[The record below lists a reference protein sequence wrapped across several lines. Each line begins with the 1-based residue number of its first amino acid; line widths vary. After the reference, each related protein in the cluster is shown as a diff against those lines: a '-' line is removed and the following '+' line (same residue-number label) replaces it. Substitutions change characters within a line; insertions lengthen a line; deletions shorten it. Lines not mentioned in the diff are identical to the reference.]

1 MADPVPPPSELPAPY
16 ASPWGRLGQA
26 LRAVLASLRLKLR
39 ELWRRNGEGDLSV
52 PGFWPRGL
60 APLFWP
66 LLLAALLALL
76 LALAG
81 QAWRGLSHRAARP
94 AAGPAAPL
102 VAPATPAPPGISAPA
117 ASSPG
122 GSSPVALTPA
132 SSPPTAITPPPL
144 SKAAPMPSAPPP
156 ADAEPPPALEL
167 DPLLALLAE
176 DDPQHLIASA
186 HPEPAQGLLVLTM
199 APTYAALAPAGRGR
213 WAERW
218 QERARGLGY
227 ERLELVDGQGRLL
240 ARGALVGSGMILLD
254 PGTSG

>member
-1 MADPVPPPSELPAPY
+1 MADPVPPPSDLPAPW
-16 ASPWGRLGQA
+16 ASPWGGLAQA

-52 PGFWPRGL
+52 PGFWPQGL

-94 AAGPAAPL
+94 ASEATAP
-102 VAPATPAPPGISAPA
+102 VVTPAPPVPVPTAP
-117 ASSPG
+117 
-122 GSSPVALTPA
+122 VPA
-132 SSPPTAITPPPL
+132 PTAI
-144 SKAAPMPSAPPP
+144 AAPEAMADPEPP
-156 ADAEPPPALEL
+156 AALEL

-176 DDPQHLIASA
+176 DDPEHLIASA
-186 HPEPAQGLLVLTM
+186 HPEPAEGRLVLTM
-199 APTYAALAPAGRGR
+199 APAYAGLPPASRGR

-218 QERARGLGY
+218 QQRARGLGY
-227 ERLELVDGQGRLL
+227 ERLELVDGQERLL

>member
-1 MADPVPPPSELPAPY
+1 MADPVPPRSDLPAPY
-16 ASPWGRLGQA
+16 ANPWGRLAQA

-52 PGFWPRGL
+52 PGFWPQGL

-81 QAWRGLSHRAARP
+81 QAWRGLSQRDARP
-94 AAGPAAPL
+94 PGDPAAPV
-102 VAPATPAPPGISAPA
+102 VAPAPAAPA
-117 ASSPG
+117 ASAPA
-122 GSSPVALTPA
+122 PVTAPA
-132 SSPPTAITPPPL
+132 VPTAAPL
-144 SKAAPMPSAPPP
+144 PIPAPVVDP
-156 ADAEPPPALEL
+156 EPPPVLEL

-176 DDPQHLIASA
+176 DDPEHLIASA
-186 HPEPAQGLLVLTM
+186 HPEPAEGRLVLTM
-199 APTYAALAPAGRGR
+199 APAYTNLAPASRGR

-218 QERARGLGY
+218 QERSRGLGY
-227 ERLELVDGQGRLL
+227 ERLELVDGQRRLL

-254 PGTSG
+254 PGT

>member
-1 MADPVPPPSELPAPY
+1 MADPVPPPSDLPAPY
-16 ASPWGRLGQA
+16 ASPWGRLAQA

-52 PGFWPRGL
+52 PGFWPQGL
-60 APLFWP
+60 APVFWP

-81 QAWRGLSHRAARP
+81 QLWRGLTHRAAP
-94 AAGPAAPL
+94 DGGAAAPL
-102 VAPATPAPPGISAPA
+102 VVPAPPVPVPTAP
-117 ASSPG
+117 
-122 GSSPVALTPA
+122 VPA
-132 SSPPTAITPPPL
+132 PTAITAPAGTR
-144 SKAAPMPSAPPP
+144 KAPMPSP
-156 ADAEPPPALEL
+156 ASEAVADPEPPPALEL

-176 DDPQHLIASA
+176 DDPEHLIASA
-186 HPEPAQGLLVLTM
+186 HPEPAEGRLVLTM
-199 APTYAALAPAGRGR
+199 APAYAGLAPASRSR

-218 QERARGLGY
+218 QQRARGLGY

-254 PGTSG
+254 PGLSG

>member
-1 MADPVPPPSELPAPY
+1 MADPVPPPSDLPAPY
-16 ASPWGRLGQA
+16 ASPWGRLAQA

-52 PGFWPRGL
+52 PGFWPQGL

-81 QAWRGLSHRAARP
+81 QARRGLSQRAAP
-94 AAGPAAPL
+94 AGGPMAP
-102 VAPATPAPPGISAPA
+102 VEAPAPA
-117 ASSPG
+117 ASVSAPAVSAPAV
-122 GSSPVALTPA
+122 SSQAASAPAPVA
-132 SSPPTAITPPPL
+132 
-144 SKAAPMPSAPPP
+144 PP
-156 ADAEPPPALEL
+156 ATATEPPPVLEL

-176 DDPQHLIASA
+176 DDPEHLIASA
-186 HPEPAQGLLVLTM
+186 HPEPAEGRLLLTM
-199 APTYAALAPAGRGR
+199 APAYASLAPASRGR

-227 ERLELVDGQGRLL
+227 ERLELVDGKGRLL

>member
-1 MADPVPPPSELPAPY
+1 MADPVPPPSDLPAPY
-16 ASPWGRLGQA
+16 ASPWGRLAQA

-52 PGFWPRGL
+52 PGFWPQGL

-66 LLLAALLALL
+66 LLLATLLALL
-76 LALAG
+76 LVLAG
-81 QAWRGLSHRAARP
+81 QAWRGLSHRAVRP
-94 AAGPAAPL
+94 PAGPAAPL
-102 VAPATPAPPGISAPA
+102 VAPATPAPTAVSAPDATPPA
-117 ASSPG
+117 A
-122 GSSPVALTPA
+122 AT
-132 SSPPTAITPPPL
+132 PTAITPPL
-144 SKAAPMPSAPPP
+144 AKA
-156 ADAEPPPALEL
+156 DPPPALEL

-186 HPEPAQGLLVLTM
+186 HPEPAQGLLMLTM
-199 APTYAALAPAGRGR
+199 APTYSALAQASRGR

>member
-1 MADPVPPPSELPAPY
+1 MADPVPPPSDLPAPY
-16 ASPWGRLGQA
+16 ASPWGRLAQA
-26 LRAVLASLRLKLR
+26 LLAVLASLRLKLR

-52 PGFWPRGL
+52 PGFWPQGL
-60 APLFWP
+60 APVFWP

-81 QAWRGLSHRAARP
+81 QARRGLSQR
-94 AAGPAAPL
+94 GAPTGGATAPV
-102 VAPATPAPPGISAPA
+102 VAPAPPVPVPTAPVPA
-117 ASSPG
+117 
-122 GSSPVALTPA
+122 
-132 SSPPTAITPPPL
+132 PTAI
-144 SKAAPMPSAPPP
+144 AAPEAVAEP
-156 ADAEPPPALEL
+156 EPPPALEL

-176 DDPQHLIASA
+176 DDPEHLIASA
-186 HPEPAQGLLVLTM
+186 HPEPAEGRLVLTM
-199 APTYAALAPAGRGR
+199 APAYAGLPPASRGR

-227 ERLELVDGQGRLL
+227 ERLELVDGQRRLL

>member
-1 MADPVPPPSELPAPY
+1 MADPVPPPSDLPAPY
-16 ASPWGRLGQA
+16 ASPWGRLAQA
-26 LRAVLASLRLKLR
+26 VLAVLASLRLKLR

-52 PGFWPRGL
+52 PGFWPQGL

-81 QAWRGLSHRAARP
+81 QARRGLSHRGALPAGGAAAPVVAP
-94 AAGPAAPL
+94 APTAPAAP
-102 VAPATPAPPGISAPA
+102 VSAPTASAPA
-117 ASSPG
+117 
-122 GSSPVALTPA
+122 PVAPPA
-132 SSPPTAITPPPL
+132 GPT
-144 SKAAPMPSAPPP
+144 AAPMPGTATAPATEP
-156 ADAEPPPALEL
+156 EPPPALEL

-176 DDPQHLIASA
+176 DDPEHLIASA
-186 HPEPAQGLLVLTM
+186 HPEPAEGRLVLTM
-199 APTYAALAPAGRGR
+199 APAYAGLPPASRGR

-227 ERLELVDGQGRLL
+227 ERLELVDGQRRLL

>member
-1 MADPVPPPSELPAPY
+1 MADPVPPRSDLPAPY
-16 ASPWGRLGQA
+16 ANPWGRLAQA
-26 LRAVLASLRLKLR
+26 LRDVLASLGLKLR

-52 PGFWPRGL
+52 PGFWPQGL

-81 QAWRGLSHRAARP
+81 QAWRGLSRTGARP
-94 AAGPAAPL
+94 ADGPVAAIVAPPPPVNPAPLTVEGLPAAAPSAPASGPGPAA
-102 VAPATPAPPGISAPA
+102 APVPSPAP
-117 ASSPG
+117 
-122 GSSPVALTPA
+122 V
-132 SSPPTAITPPPL
+132 
-144 SKAAPMPSAPPP
+144 
-156 ADAEPPPALEL
+156 AEPEPLPVLDL

-176 DDPQHLIASA
+176 DDPEHLIASA
-186 HPEPAQGLLVLTM
+186 HPEPAEGRLVLTM
-199 APTYAALAPAGRGR
+199 APAYASLAPASRGR

-218 QERARGLGY
+218 QQRARGLGY
-227 ERLELVDGQGRLL
+227 ERLELVDGQQRLL

>member
-1 MADPVPPPSELPAPY
+1 MADPVPPPSDLPAPY
-16 ASPWGRLGQA
+16 ASPWGRLAQA

-52 PGFWPRGL
+52 PGFWPQGL
-60 APLFWP
+60 APVFWP

-81 QAWRGLSHRAARP
+81 QLWRGLNHRAAP
-94 AAGPAAPL
+94 AGGAAAPV
-102 VAPATPAPPGISAPA
+102 VAPAPPVPVPTAPVPA
-117 ASSPG
+117 
-122 GSSPVALTPA
+122 
-132 SSPPTAITPPPL
+132 PTAI
-144 SKAAPMPSAPPP
+144 AAPEPVAEP
-156 ADAEPPPALEL
+156 EPPPALEL

-176 DDPQHLIASA
+176 DDPEHLIASA
-186 HPEPAQGLLVLTM
+186 HPEPAEGRLVLTM
-199 APTYAALAPAGRGR
+199 APAYAGLPPASRGR

-227 ERLELVDGQGRLL
+227 ERLELVDGQRRLL

>member
-1 MADPVPPPSELPAPY
+1 MADPVPPSSDLPAPY
-16 ASPWGRLGQA
+16 ASPWGRLAQA
-26 LRAVLASLRLKLR
+26 LRDVLASLRLKLR

-52 PGFWPRGL
+52 PGFWPQGL

-94 AAGPAAPL
+94 DPGPAVPV
-102 VAPATPAPPGISAPA
+102 VAPGPPMAPSAVPSGALPAP
-117 ASSPG
+117 
-122 GSSPVALTPA
+122 T
-132 SSPPTAITPPPL
+132 
-144 SKAAPMPSAPPP
+144 PSAPPP
-156 ADAEPPPALEL
+156 SPAPEAMADPEPPAALEL

-176 DDPQHLIASA
+176 DDPEHLIASA
-186 HPEPAQGLLVLTM
+186 HPEPAEGRLVLTM
-199 APTYAALAPAGRGR
+199 APAYAGLPPASRGR

-218 QERARGLGY
+218 QQRARGLGY
-227 ERLELVDGQGRLL
+227 ERLELVDGQERLL